1 MDVRI
6 FTIAIIMGI
15 LDSIY
20 LSLVSNHFKEL
31 FMKIQ
36 GSEIKLR
43 ILPAIFC
50 YALMVFGIYYFL
62 VKENKPI
69 TDAFLLGVLVYGV
82 YDLTNMATIK
92 EWTWNTVLLD
102 SVWGGILFTS
112 TYYITKQIHVANY
125 FSS

>member
-1 MDVRI
+1 
-6 FTIAIIMGI
+6 
-15 LDSIY
+15 
-20 LSLVSNHFKEL
+20 
-31 FMKIQ
+31 MKN
-36 GSEIKLR
+36 
-43 ILPAIFC
+43 
-50 YALMVFGIYYFL
+50 YFL

-112 TYYITKQIHVANY
+112 TYYITKQIHELRQI
-125 FSS
+125 